1 MRLSK
6 SEMARLDEM
15 RGPTNRAEYLR
26 RLLQRPPPEG
36 EPTHYES
43 LQILYRLANDGWVGA
58 AVALERALR
67 GDEPSEDSGLL
78 AEILGSK

>member
-1 MRLSK
+1 
-6 SEMARLDEM
+6 MARLDEM
-15 RGPTNRAEYLR
+15 RAPTNRAEYLG

-36 EPTHYES
+36 EPTHHES
-43 LQILYRLANDGWVGA
+43 LQILYRLAKDGRVGA
-58 AVALERALR
+58 AVARERALR